1 MKDAGAL
8 RVAIV
13 HDWIWSMAGGE
24 RVAEAALAEFPQADV
39 FALIVNHRAVSGPL
53 AQKQIRTSF
62 LQRVPGG
69 VRHYRW
75 FLPLFPIAAEQFDL
89 RGYDLVISSDSACV
103 KGLLK
108 SPRTLHVCYCHT
120 PMRYA
125 WDLYLDY
132 LEAARPGLIRGS
144 FMRLFLHYIRMYDFG
159 AAQRVDRFVANS
171 RFVARRIRNTYRRDA
186 HVIHPPVRTGYFVP
200 DPNARSPGAFDLI
213 VSRLVSYKRVDLA
226 VEAYR
231 GLARDLVVIGDGP
244 DERRLRRSAPPNVRF
259 KGAVADGEVLRHMQ
273 TCRAFLLP
281 GVEDFGIS
289 AVEAQSCGRPVVAF
303 RDGGACETVVDGE
316 TGLFFDR
323 QTPEDLRAAVERSC
337 RVEWDAARIRGHAL
351 AFSED
356 RFRREL
362 RDAVA
367 RWMDEHRAETSQA

>member
-1 MKDAGAL
+1 MKDAGQPK
-8 RVAIV
+8 VAIV

-24 RVAEAALAEFPQADV
+24 RVVEAALSVFPDADV
-39 FALIVNHRAVSGPL
+39 FALIVNRRNVSGPL
-53 AQKQIRTSF
+53 AGKTIRTSF
-62 LQRVPGG
+62 IQRLPGG
-69 VRHYRW
+69 VRHYRS

-132 LEAARPGLIRGS
+132 LEAARPGFLRGAL
-144 FMRLFLHYIRMYDFG
+144 MRLFLHYIRMYDFG

-171 RFVARRIRNTYRRDA
+171 RFVARRIRSTYRRDA
-186 HVIHPPVRTGYFVP
+186 EVIHPPVRTEYFVP
-200 DPNARSPGAFDLI
+200 DPAAPKDGGFDLI

-244 DERRLRRSAPPNVRF
+244 EEKRLRRSAPPNVRF
-259 KGAVADGEVLRHMQ
+259 LGAVADGEVLRHMQ

-289 AVEAQSCGRPVVAF
+289 AVEVQACGRPVVAF

-323 QTPEDLRAAVERSC
+323 QTPESLRDAVERAG
-337 RVEWDAARIRGHAL
+337 RVDWNPAQIREHAL
-351 AFSED
+351 AFSEE

-362 RDAVA
+362 AHTVA
-367 RWMDEHRAETSQA
+367 RWLDEHRAETSRT

>member
-1 MKDAGAL
+1 VKELEDL

-24 RVAEAALAEFPQADV
+24 RVIEAACAVFPQADV
-39 FALIVNHRAVSGPL
+39 FALIVNHRNVTGPL
-53 AQKQIRTSF
+53 AGKTIRTSF
-62 LQRVPGG
+62 IQRLPGG
-69 VRHYRW
+69 VRHYRS
-75 FLPLFPIAAEQFDL
+75 FLPLFPIAVEQFDL

-108 SPRTLHVCYCHT
+108 SARTLHVCYCHT

-125 WDLYLDY
+125 WDLYHDY
-132 LEAARPGLIRGS
+132 LDAARPGRIRGAL
-144 FMRLFLHYIRMYDFG
+144 MRLFLHYIRLYDFA

-171 RFVARRIRNTYRRDA
+171 RFVARRIRSTYRRDA
-186 HVIHPPVRTGYFVP
+186 EVIHPPVRTDRFVP
-200 DPNARSPGAFDLI
+200 AADAAATGAFDLI

-231 GLARDLVVIGDGP
+231 GLDRELVVIGDGP
-244 DERRLRRSAPPNVRF
+244 DERRLRRAAPANVKF
-259 KGAVADGEVLRHMQ
+259 LGAVSDDAVLRHMQ
-273 TCRAFLLP
+273 TCRVFLLP

-289 AVEAQSCGRPVVAF
+289 AVEVQACGRPVVAF

-323 QTPEDLRAAVERSC
+323 QTPESLRDAVG
-337 RVEWDAARIRGHAL
+337 RVGGVKWDAARIRAHAL
-351 AFSED
+351 TFSEEL
-356 RFRREL
+356 FRRRL
-362 RDAVA
+362 GDAVA
-367 RWMDEHRAETSQA
+367 RFLAEHRAELSRP

>member
-1 MKDAGAL
+1 MKDAGNL

-24 RVAEAALAEFPQADV
+24 RVVEAALAEFPQADV
-39 FALIVNHRAVSGPL
+39 FALIVNHRGVSGPL
-53 AQKQIRTSF
+53 AQKRIRTSF

-108 SPRTLHVCYCHT
+108 SARTLHVCYCHT

-132 LEAARPGLIRGS
+132 LEAARPGLIRGAL
-144 FMRLFLHYIRMYDFG
+144 MRLFLHYVRMYDFG

-186 HVIHPPVRTGYFVP
+186 DVIHPPVRTGYFVP
-200 DPNARSPGAFDLI
+200 DPDARSPGAFDLI

-231 GLARDLVVIGDGP
+231 GLGRDLVVIGDGP

-259 KGAVADGEVLRHMQ
+259 LGAVADGEVLRHMQ

-303 RDGGACETVVDGE
+303 RDGGACETVVDGV

-323 QTPEDLRAAVERSC
+323 QTPQDLRDAVERSG
-337 RVEWDAARIRGHAL
+337 RVEWDAARIRGNAL

-367 RWMDEHRAETSQA
+367 GWMDEHRGETPRT

>member
-1 MKDAGAL
+1 VKDAGNL

-24 RVAEAALAEFPQADV
+24 RVVEAALAVFPQADV
-39 FALIVNHRAVSGPL
+39 FALIVNHRNVSGPL
-53 AQKQIRTSF
+53 AEKRIRTSF
-62 LQRVPGG
+62 IQRLPGG
-69 VRHYRW
+69 VRHYRT
-75 FLPLFPIAAEQFDL
+75 FLPLFPIAVEQFDL
-89 RGYDLVISSDSACV
+89 RGYDLVLSSDSACV

-132 LEAARPGLIRGS
+132 LEAARPGFFRGTL
-144 FMRLFLHYIRMYDFG
+144 MRFFLHYIRMYDFG

-171 RFVARRIRNTYRRDA
+171 RFVAHRIRNTYRREA
-186 HVIHPPVRTGYFVP
+186 HVIHPPVRTDFFVP
-200 DPNARSPGAFDLI
+200 DEAAPKPGAFDLI

-231 GLARDLVVIGDGP
+231 GLSRDLVVIGDGP
-244 DERRLRRSAPPNVRF
+244 DEKRLRRSAPANVRF
-259 KGAVADGEVLRHMQ
+259 LGAVSDGEVLRHMQ
-273 TCRAFLLP
+273 TCRVFLLP

-289 AVEAQSCGRPVVAF
+289 AVEVQSCGRPVVAF

-316 TGLFFDR
+316 TGLFFDG
-323 QTPEDLRAAVERSC
+323 QTPESLRDAVERAG
-337 RVEWDAARIRGHAL
+337 RVDWNPARIRGHAL
-351 AFSED
+351 SFSEE

-362 RDAVA
+362 AETVA
-367 RWMDEHRAETSQA
+367 RWVGEHRAETAR